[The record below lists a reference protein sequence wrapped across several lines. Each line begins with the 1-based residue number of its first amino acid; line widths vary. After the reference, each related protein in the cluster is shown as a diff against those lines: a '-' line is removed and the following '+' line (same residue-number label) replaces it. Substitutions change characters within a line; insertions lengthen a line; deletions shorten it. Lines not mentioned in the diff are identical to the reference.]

1 MSVKNLDNQTL
12 VLLILLSITVFTR
25 TLVYITFDADLL
37 DLDKYLN
44 IESESTIDVVLTF
57 FAIIRLLLSAII
69 LYKRSFGIDLM
80 TFALIYFIFSSFL
93 RFYYQYLIYK
103 NDHSKT
109 RRYIDRYQDINAV
122 ILFMISLYII
132 KQVFF
137 T

>member
-25 TLVYITFDADLL
+25 TLVYITFDSDLL
-37 DLDKYLN
+37 DLDRYLN
-44 IESESTIDVVLTF
+44 IESESTVDVVLTF

-69 LYKRSFGIDLM
+69 LYKRSFGVDLM
-80 TFALIYFIFSSFL
+80 TFALIYFILSSFL

-132 KQVFF
+132 KHVFF
-137 T
+137 A

>member
-1 MSVKNLDNQTL
+1 MTVKNLDNQTL
-12 VLLILLSITVFTR
+12 VLLILLSIIVFTR

-44 IESESTIDVVLTF
+44 IESESTVDVVLTI

-69 LYKRSFGIDLM
+69 LYKTSVRVDILS
-80 TFALIYFIFSSFL
+80 FALIYLIFSSFL
-93 RFYYQYLIYK
+93 RFYYQYLICK

-132 KQVFF
+132 KHVFF